1 MPQLD
6 EKIHL
11 PIIPFETA
19 QEWRSWLSKNHQ
31 NENGLWLKFYKK
43 NSGYPTVTYKEAV
56 DEALCFGWID
66 GQSQSLDELA
76 YLQRFTPRRAKSIWS
91 KINTEHVAR
100 LVKEGKMD
108 PAGLAQV
115 EAAKKDGRWQ
125 KAYSSPA
132 NMKIPDDFLKELE
145 KQPKAK
151 AFFKTLSKTNLYAI
165 GYRLETAKKP
175 ETRERRMKIILEM
188 LNNEEKFH

>member
-1 MPQLD
+1 MF
-6 EKIHL
+6 KY
-11 PIIPFETA
+11 
-19 QEWRSWLSKNHQ
+19 K
-31 NENGLWLKFYKK
+31 KK